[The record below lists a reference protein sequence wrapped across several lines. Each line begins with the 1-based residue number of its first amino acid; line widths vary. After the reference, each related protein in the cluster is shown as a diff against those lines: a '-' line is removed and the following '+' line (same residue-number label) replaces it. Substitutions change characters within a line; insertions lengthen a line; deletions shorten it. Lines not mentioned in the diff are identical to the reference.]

1 MLTQVNQIVWQ
12 FVVEALVFVQL
23 KRHMEAEKTNDMIG
37 LFQIHCIPV
46 NGEPR

>member
-1 MLTQVNQIVWQ
+1 MLTQLNQIIWQ
-12 FVVEALVFVQL
+12 FVVESLDFVRL
-23 KRHMEAEKTNDMIG
+23 KRHMEAEKTNDMMG